1 MLLQQTKGKTMGYLT
16 AIDMADNTDTLEDAI
31 RMHFRGNCYPPIPGA
46 MVPVGVEAIH
56 NVVEAEFS
64 RDYDLLDKPIQLP
77 DGIEFRGSD
86 TVSSIDAVE
95 KLFLGAFVDQL
106 LMDGQQIEEE

>member
-1 MLLQQTKGKTMGYLT
+1 MGYQT
-16 AIDMADNTDTLEDAI
+16 AIDIADNTDALENGI
-31 RMHFRGNCYPPIPGA
+31 KMHFQSNCYPPIPSY
-46 MVPVGVEAIH
+46 MIPVGIEAIN

-77 DGIEFRGSD
+77 EGVEFRGSD

-95 KLFLGAFVDQL
+95 KLFLGAFVDHL
-106 LMDGQQIEEE
+106 LMEVQQTEEE

>member
-1 MLLQQTKGKTMGYLT
+1 MGYQT
-16 AIDMADNTDTLEDAI
+16 AIDIADNTDALENGLK
-31 RMHFRGNCYPPIPGA
+31 MHFQSNCYPPIPLY
-46 MVPVGVEAIH
+46 MIPVGIEAIN
-56 NVVEAEFS
+56 NVVDAEFS

-77 DGIEFRGSD
+77 EGVEFRGSD

-106 LMDGQQIEEE
+106 LMDGQQTEEE

>member
-1 MLLQQTKGKTMGYLT
+1 MGYLT

-31 RMHFRGNCYPPIPGA
+31 RMHFRSNCYPPIPSE

-56 NVVEAEFS
+56 NVVEAEIC
-64 RDYDLLDKPIQLP
+64 RDYDLLDMPIQLP
-77 DGIEFRGSD
+77 DGIEYRGSN
-86 TVSSIDAVE
+86 TVTSIEAVA

-106 LMDGQQIEEE
+106 LMDGQQLEEE

>member
-1 MLLQQTKGKTMGYLT
+1 MGYLT

-31 RMHFRGNCYPPIPGA
+31 RMHFRSNCYPPIPSE

-56 NVVEAEFS
+56 NVVEAEIC
-64 RDYDLLDKPIQLP
+64 RDYDLLDMPIQLP
-77 DGIEFRGSD
+77 DGIEYRGSN
-86 TVSSIDAVE
+86 TVTSIEAVA

-106 LMDGQQIEEE
+106 LILEEE

>member
-1 MLLQQTKGKTMGYLT
+1 MGYQT
-16 AIDMADNTDTLEDAI
+16 AIDIADNTDALENGLK
-31 RMHFRGNCYPPIPGA
+31 MHFQGNCYPPIPLY
-46 MVPVGVEAIH
+46 MIPVGVEAIH

-77 DGIEFRGSD
+77 AGVEFRGAN

-106 LMDGQQIEEE
+106 LMEGQQIEDE

>member
-1 MLLQQTKGKTMGYLT
+1 MGYFT

-31 RMHFRGNCYPPIPGA
+31 RMHFRSNCYPPIPSA

-56 NVVEAEFS
+56 NVVEAEIC
-64 RDYDLLDKPIQLP
+64 RDYDLLDMPIQLP
-77 DGIEFRGSD
+77 DGIEYRGSN
-86 TVSSIDAVE
+86 TVTSIEAVA

-106 LMDGQQIEEE
+106 LILEEE